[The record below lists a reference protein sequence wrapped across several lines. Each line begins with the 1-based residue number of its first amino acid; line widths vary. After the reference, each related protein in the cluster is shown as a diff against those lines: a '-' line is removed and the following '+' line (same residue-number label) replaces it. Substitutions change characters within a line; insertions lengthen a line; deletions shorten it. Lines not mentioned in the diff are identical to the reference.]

1 MRALSKKTTFW
12 AYIGMLFLCVIDLL
26 LNIKEAI
33 ENGPNWHDLFI
44 SIMLIIIFTS
54 FVFSAKNEMKKD

>member
-1 MRALSKKTTFW
+1 
-12 AYIGMLFLCVIDLL
+12 MLFLCVIDLL

-33 ENGPNWHDLFI
+33 ENGPNRHDLFI